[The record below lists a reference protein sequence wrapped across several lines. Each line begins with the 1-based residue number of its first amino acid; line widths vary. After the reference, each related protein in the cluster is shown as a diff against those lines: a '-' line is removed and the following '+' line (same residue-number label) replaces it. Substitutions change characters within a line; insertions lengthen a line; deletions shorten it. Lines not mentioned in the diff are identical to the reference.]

1 MERDVTRRH
10 SKTMNIKKTLPA
22 VAGFFIASAA
32 LAAEQ
37 FLPTPPPSAYVDA
50 ESSVNVPLP
59 TTEGRHIKLT
69 LAFDSSPSNAVQVA
83 FGRDL
88 NGSETLEPE
97 ETELIVGC
105 DCGAWFIQEELG
117 ERASC
122 PFVLPLGRW
131 ASCPSGSFIG
141 ERASRPFVLDVTCE
155 ISTGP
160 SPVSNGRFH
169 IRQARTLADRW
180 TLAKVTT
187 HNLADT
193 NLTVTADFYTKGMKL
208 ILR

>member
-22 VAGFFIASAA
+22 VVGFFIASAA

-37 FLPTPPPSAYVDA
+37 FLPTPPPSAYADG

-59 TTEGRHIKLT
+59 TTEGRYIKLT
-69 LAFDSSPSNAVQVA
+69 FSFDPSPSNAVQVV
-83 FGRDL
+83 FGRDVDADGDL
-88 NGSETLEPE
+88 APE

-105 DCGAWFIQEELG
+105 DCGVPVVGVE
-117 ERASC
+117 SS
-122 PFVLPLGRW
+122 GRC
-131 ASCPSGSFIG
+131 SVEGVESSGNCNPVPTATPAHYTF
-141 ERASRPFVLDVTCE
+141 ALKQPKDVSLRC
-155 ISTGP
+155 
-160 SPVSNGRFH
+160 N
-169 IRQARTLADRW
+169 
-180 TLAKVTT
+180 LAKVTM

-193 NLTVTADFYTKGMKL
+193 NLTVTAEFYTKGTKI